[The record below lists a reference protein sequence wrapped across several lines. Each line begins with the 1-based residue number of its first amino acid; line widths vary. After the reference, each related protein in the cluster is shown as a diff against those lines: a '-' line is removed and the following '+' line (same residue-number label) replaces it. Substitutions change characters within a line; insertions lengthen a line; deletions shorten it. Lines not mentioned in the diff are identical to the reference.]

1 MKIPLV
7 AVLTAVIIISI
18 ALIYGLMSAL
28 LPGGPVTSTTHT
40 PYTTPTIPY
49 TTSTTTSPPVE
60 KYIETFEEFI
70 NLVRHM
76 KWRLRDYDRVDNELK
91 IELFYYSNEG
101 VEVIGGV
108 EYTRIEFIVEEESG
122 NTTVVVWL
130 PKQTGI
136 TPKAM
141 VNGNEI
147 PSYMVEYVVAQIVG
161 SFMNFFVIP
170 HQFLTAMI
178 LWPNTP
184 PEVGTLSYVSSA
196 PISYGNVTLSV
207 DKYVFSPNP
216 DNPDFANITKAD
228 IWVSLYRDYMLCVY
242 FMMETRTSEL
252 TYELIEIA

>member
-1 MKIPLV
+1 
-7 AVLTAVIIISI
+7 
-18 ALIYGLMSAL
+18 
-28 LPGGPVTSTTHT
+28 
-40 PYTTPTIPY
+40 
-49 TTSTTTSPPVE
+49 
-60 KYIETFEEFI
+60 
-70 NLVRHM
+70 
-76 KWRLRDYDRVDNELK
+76 
-91 IELFYYSNEG
+91 
-101 VEVIGGV
+101 
-108 EYTRIEFIVEEESG
+108 TRIEFIVEEESG

-178 LWPNTP
+178 LWPNTS